1 MIRKGERS
9 MRIEFIFFMQLVLG
23 ALMLIFLRKQIEMK
37 KQIDEIVKE
46 VTNYLSYVT
55 EETEEEQEIETS
67 VIKASQIKE
76 KEEAQ
81 SRLIQAV
88 LGEYFP

>member
-1 MIRKGERS
+1 MIREGERS
-9 MRIEFIFFMQLVLG
+9 MRIEFIFFMQLMIG
-23 ALMLIFLRKQIEMK
+23 ALMLIFLRKQMEMK
-37 KQIDEIVKE
+37 KQMDEIIKE
-46 VTNYLSYVT
+46 VTNYISYIT
-55 EETEEEQEIETS
+55 EETEEELEIENQI
-67 VIKASQIKE
+67 IKRSHEKE

>member
-1 MIRKGERS
+1 

-46 VTNYLSYVT
+46 VTNYLSYGT

>member
-1 MIRKGERS
+1 

>member
-1 MIRKGERS
+1 
-9 MRIEFIFFMQLVLG
+9 MRIEFIFFMQLMIG
-23 ALMLIFLRKQIEMK
+23 ALMLIFLRKQMEMK
-37 KQIDEIVKE
+37 KQMDEIIKE
-46 VTNYLSYVT
+46 VTNYISYIT
-55 EETEEEQEIETS
+55 EETEAEQEIENS
-67 VIKASQIKE
+67 VIKTSQMKE

>member
-1 MIRKGERS
+1 

-55 EETEEEQEIETS
+55 EETEEELEKEKQMMNT
-67 VIKASQIKE
+67 SQIKE

>member
-1 MIRKGERS
+1 
-9 MRIEFIFFMQLVLG
+9 
-23 ALMLIFLRKQIEMK
+23 MLIFLRKQMEMK

-46 VTNYLSYVT
+46 VTNYLSYIT
-55 EETEEEQEIETS
+55 EETEEELEKEKQMINT
-67 VIKASQIKE
+67 SQIKE

>member
-1 MIRKGERS
+1 

-23 ALMLIFLRKQIEMK
+23 ALMLIFLRKQMEMK
-37 KQIDEIVKE
+37 KQIDEIIKE
-46 VTNYLSYVT
+46 VTNYISYVT
-55 EETEEEQEIETS
+55 EETEEEREIENP
-67 VIKASQIKE
+67 VIRTSQIKE
-76 KEEAQ
+76 KEEAH

>member
-1 MIRKGERS
+1 MIREGERS
-9 MRIEFIFFMQLVLG
+9 MRIEFIFFMQLMIG
-23 ALMLIFLRKQIEMK
+23 ALMLIFLRKQMEMK
-37 KQIDEIVKE
+37 KQMDEIIKE
-46 VTNYLSYVT
+46 VTNYISYIT
-55 EETEEEQEIETS
+55 EETEAEQEIENS
-67 VIKASQIKE
+67 VIKTSQMKE

>member
-1 MIRKGERS
+1 
-9 MRIEFIFFMQLVLG
+9 MRIELIFFMQLLLG
-23 ALMLIFLRKQIEMK
+23 ALMLIFLRKQMEMK

-46 VTNYLSYVT
+46 VTNYLSYIT
-55 EETEEEQEIETS
+55 EETEEELEKEKQMINT
-67 VIKASQIKE
+67 SQIKE

>member
-1 MIRKGERS
+1 
-9 MRIEFIFFMQLVLG
+9 MRLEWIFFMQLALG
-23 ALMLIFLRKQIEMK
+23 VLMLIFLRKQMEMK

-55 EETEEEQEIETS
+55 EETEEEKEIENL

>member
-1 MIRKGERS
+1 
-9 MRIEFIFFMQLVLG
+9 MRIEVIFFMQLMIG
-23 ALMLIFLRKQIEMK
+23 ALMLIFLRKQMEMK
-37 KQIDEIVKE
+37 KQMDEIIKE
-46 VTNYLSYVT
+46 VTNYISYIT
-55 EETEEEQEIETS
+55 EETEEELEIENQI
-67 VIKASQIKE
+67 IKRSHEKE

>member
-1 MIRKGERS
+1 
-9 MRIEFIFFMQLVLG
+9 MRMEFIFFMQLVLG

-37 KQIDEIVKE
+37 KQIDEIIKE
-46 VTNYLSYVT
+46 VTNYLSYII
-55 EETEEEQEIETS
+55 EETEEKQEIENP

>member
-1 MIRKGERS
+1 MIRKGEKS
-9 MRIEFIFFMQLVLG
+9 MRIELIFFMQLLLG
-23 ALMLIFLRKQIEMK
+23 ALMLFFLRKQTEMK

-55 EETEEEQEIETS
+55 EETEEELEKEKQMINT
-67 VIKASQIKE
+67 SQIKE

>member
-1 MIRKGERS
+1 
-9 MRIEFIFFMQLVLG
+9 MRIELIFFMQLLLG
-23 ALMLIFLRKQIEMK
+23 ALMLFFLRKQTEMK

-55 EETEEEQEIETS
+55 EETEEELEKEKQMMNT
-67 VIKASQIKE
+67 SQIKE